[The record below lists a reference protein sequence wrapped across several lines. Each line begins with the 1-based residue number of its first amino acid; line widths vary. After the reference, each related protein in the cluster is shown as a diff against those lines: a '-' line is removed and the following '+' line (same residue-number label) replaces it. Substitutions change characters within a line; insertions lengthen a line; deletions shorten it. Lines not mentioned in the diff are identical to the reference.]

1 MANTTLTLLAAG
13 SLRSAFLP
21 LVAHFRQHTG
31 LAVDAQFGPAGLLRE
46 RIEAGAPCAVFA
58 SANAAHP
65 QALLQAGLAQECQ
78 GFASNQLMLTARRS
92 PDNDGLD
99 WLALLSTPR
108 LRLAT
113 STPGCDPS
121 GDYTWQLFA
130 RIEARYPGL
139 GNAMAG
145 RAQQLV
151 GGRDSLS
158 VPPGEIAGAWLI
170 RQNLAD
176 LFIGYAHYGPALA
189 ACDDLRT
196 LTIPAPWNI
205 RCDYQLA
212 RSGPIP
218 PRWPCIALSSAT
230 LVRGISGRRV
240 LCRSATQRKPRR
252 QQRERGGGMADQA
265 YRQAVRLPEMR
276 FAQHVGGLTRQPPAL
291 RQQKQRM
298 AGHL

>member
-1 MANTTLTLLAAG
+1 MRG
-13 SLRSAFLP
+13 
-21 LVAHFRQHTG
+21 
-31 LAVDAQFGPAGLLRE
+31 
-46 RIEAGAPCAVFA
+46 FA

-78 GFASNQLMLTARRS
+78 GFAGNQLMLTARRS

-145 RAQQLV
+145 RAQPLV

-158 VPPGEIAGAWLI
+158 VPPGEIAGAWPHFA
-170 RQNLAD
+170 RNLAD
-176 LFIGYAHYGPALA
+176 LFIGYAHLCPRAGR
-189 ACDDLRT
+189 LRRSAYPDHPGSVEYS
-196 LTIPAPWNI
+196 LRLPVGAPQ
-205 RCDYQLA
+205 C
-212 RSGPIP
+212 RSRQ
-218 PRWPCIALSSAT
+218 RWPCIALSSAT
-230 LVRGISGRRV
+230 LARGISGRRV
-240 LCRSATQRKPRR
+240 FMPFSDA
-252 QQRERGGGMADQA
+252 E
-265 YRQAVRLPEMR
+265 
-276 FAQHVGGLTRQPPAL
+276 
-291 RQQKQRM
+291 
-298 AGHL
+298 

>member
-1 MANTTLTLLAAG
+1 MTNTTLTLLAAG

-145 RAQQLV
+145 RAQRLV

-176 LFIGYAHYGPALA
+176 LFIGYAHYGP
-189 ACDDLRT
+189 R
-196 LTIPAPWNI
+196 
-205 RCDYQLA
+205 
-212 RSGPIP
+212 
-218 PRWPCIALSSAT
+218 
-230 LVRGISGRRV
+230 
-240 LCRSATQRKPRR
+240 
-252 QQRERGGGMADQA
+252 
-265 YRQAVRLPEMR
+265 
-276 FAQHVGGLTRQPPAL
+276 
-291 RQQKQRM
+291 
-298 AGHL
+298 AGHLRRSAYPDHPGAVEYSLRLPAGASQGRSRLAGPVSLYPRRRWPGYLRQAGFMPFSDAA

>member
-21 LVAHFRQHTG
+21 LVAHFQQHTG

-176 LFIGYAHYGPALA
+176 LFIGYAHYGP
-189 ACDDLRT
+189 
-196 LTIPAPWNI
+196 
-205 RCDYQLA
+205 
-212 RSGPIP
+212 
-218 PRWPCIALSSAT
+218 RWPPAT
-230 LVRGISGRRV
+230 ICV
-240 LCRSATQRKPRR
+240 P
-252 QQRERGGGMADQA
+252 
-265 YRQAVRLPEMR
+265 
-276 FAQHVGGLTRQPPAL
+276 
-291 RQQKQRM
+291 
-298 AGHL
+298 

>member
-1 MANTTLTLLAAG
+1 MRSLALPACCASGSKPGRRARFLLPPTRRTRRRCCRRVWRRNA
-13 SLRSAFLP
+13 RDLP
-21 LVAHFRQHTG
+21 
-31 LAVDAQFGPAGLLRE
+31 
-46 RIEAGAPCAVFA
+46 
-58 SANAAHP
+58 
-65 QALLQAGLAQECQ
+65 
-78 GFASNQLMLTARRS
+78 TARRS

-189 ACDDLRT
+189 TCDDLRT

-212 RSGPIP
+212 RLRADPA
-218 PRWPCIALSSAT
+218 ALA
-230 LVRGISGRRV
+230 LYRFILGDVGQGY
-240 LCRSATQRKPRR
+240 L
-252 QQRERGGGMADQA
+252 
-265 YRQAVRLPEMR
+265 RQAGFMP
-276 FAQHVGGLTRQPPAL
+276 FSDAA
-291 RQQKQRM
+291 
-298 AGHL
+298 

>member
-1 MANTTLTLLAAG
+1 MTNTTLTLLAAG

-92 PDNDGLD
+92 PDNDSLD

-189 ACDDLRT
+189 TCDDLRT

-212 RSGPIP
+212 RLRADPA
-218 PRWPCIALSSAT
+218 ALA
-230 LVRGISGRRV
+230 LYRFILGDVGQGY
-240 LCRSATQRKPRR
+240 L
-252 QQRERGGGMADQA
+252 
-265 YRQAVRLPEMR
+265 RQAGFMP
-276 FAQHVGGLTRQPPAL
+276 FSDAA
-291 RQQKQRM
+291 
-298 AGHL
+298 

>member
-1 MANTTLTLLAAG
+1 
-13 SLRSAFLP
+13 
-21 LVAHFRQHTG
+21 
-31 LAVDAQFGPAGLLRE
+31 
-46 RIEAGAPCAVFA
+46 A

-212 RSGPIP
+212 RL
-218 PRWPCIALSSAT
+218 RAD
-230 LVRGISGRRV
+230 
-240 LCRSATQRKPRR
+240 PRR
-252 QQRERGGGMADQA
+252 AGPVSLYPRRRWSGVSPAGGFYAVQRRSVNPGASRGNAEAAWRIRRTGRPYACRRCVSLSTSAVSPASHRPSAAEAA
-265 YRQAVRLPEMR
+265 YGWPP
-276 FAQHVGGLTRQPPAL
+276 VGRGWDH
-291 RQQKQRM
+291 
-298 AGHL
+298 GW

>member
-46 RIEAGAPCAVFA
+46 RIEAGSPCAVFA

-65 QALLQAGLAQECQ
+65 QALLQAGLAQECR

-92 PDNDGLD
+92 PDNDG
-99 WLALLSTPR
+99 WTGWRCSARPACGWRPPR
-108 LRLAT
+108 RAAIRREII
-113 STPGCDPS
+113 P
-121 GDYTWQLFA
+121 QLFA
-130 RIEARYPGL
+130 RIEARYPWL

-189 ACDDLRT
+189 TCDDLRT

-212 RSGPIP
+212 RLRADPA
-218 PRWPCIALSSAT
+218 ALA
-230 LVRGISGRRV
+230 LYRFILGDVGQGY
-240 LCRSATQRKPRR
+240 L
-252 QQRERGGGMADQA
+252 
-265 YRQAVRLPEMR
+265 RQAGFMP
-276 FAQHVGGLTRQPPAL
+276 FSDAA
-291 RQQKQRM
+291 
-298 AGHL
+298 

>member
-1 MANTTLTLLAAG
+1 MPWICQQPADADRPAVAG
-13 SLRSAFLP
+13 QRW
-21 LVAHFRQHTG
+21 
-31 LAVDAQFGPAGLLRE
+31 
-46 RIEAGAPCAVFA
+46 
-58 SANAAHP
+58 
-65 QALLQAGLAQECQ
+65 
-78 GFASNQLMLTARRS
+78 
-92 PDNDGLD
+92 LD

-121 GDYTWQLFA
+121 GDYTRQLFA
-130 RIEARYPGL
+130 RIEARYRGL

-212 RSGPIP
+212 RLRADPA
-218 PRWPCIALSSAT
+218 ALA
-230 LVRGISGRRV
+230 LYRFILGDVGQGY
-240 LCRSATQRKPRR
+240 L
-252 QQRERGGGMADQA
+252 
-265 YRQAVRLPEMR
+265 RQAGFMP
-276 FAQHVGGLTRQPPAL
+276 FSDAA
-291 RQQKQRM
+291 
-298 AGHL
+298 

>member
-1 MANTTLTLLAAG
+1 MTNTTLTLLAAG

-46 RIEAGAPCAVFA
+46 RIEAGSPCAVFA

-65 QALLQAGLAQECQ
+65 QALLQAGLAQECR

-92 PDNDGLD
+92 PDNDG
-99 WLALLSTPR
+99 WTGWRCSARPACGWRPPR
-108 LRLAT
+108 RAAIRREII
-113 STPGCDPS
+113 P
-121 GDYTWQLFA
+121 QLFA
-130 RIEARYPGL
+130 RIEARYPWL

-189 ACDDLRT
+189 TCDDLRT

-212 RSGPIP
+212 RLRADPA
-218 PRWPCIALSSAT
+218 ALA
-230 LVRGISGRRV
+230 LYRFILGDVGGGIFGRRV

-276 FAQHVGGLTRQPPAL
+276 FAQHVGGLARQPPAL

>member
-1 MANTTLTLLAAG
+1 MANTSLTLLAAG

-46 RIEAGAPCAVFA
+46 RIEAGSPCAVFA

-78 GFASNQLMLTARRS
+78 GFAGNQLMLTARRS

-158 VPPGEIAGAWLI
+158 VPPGEIAGAWPI

-176 LFIGYAHYGPALA
+176 LFIGYAHYGP
-189 ACDDLRT
+189 
-196 LTIPAPWNI
+196 
-205 RCDYQLA
+205 
-212 RSGPIP
+212 
-218 PRWPCIALSSAT
+218 
-230 LVRGISGRRV
+230 
-240 LCRSATQRKPRR
+240 
-252 QQRERGGGMADQA
+252 
-265 YRQAVRLPEMR
+265 
-276 FAQHVGGLTRQPPAL
+276 
-291 RQQKQRM
+291 
-298 AGHL
+298 

>member
-108 LRLAT
+108 LRV
-113 STPGCDPS
+113 
-121 GDYTWQLFA
+121 GDLHA
-130 RIEARYPGL
+130 GL
-139 GNAMAG
+139 RSVG
-145 RAQQLV
+145 RL
-151 GGRDSLS
+151 
-158 VPPGEIAGAWLI
+158 
-170 RQNLAD
+170 
-176 LFIGYAHYGPALA
+176 YLA
-189 ACDDLRT
+189 A
-196 LTIPAPWNI
+196 
-205 RCDYQLA
+205 
-212 RSGPIP
+212 
-218 PRWPCIALSSAT
+218 
-230 LVRGISGRRV
+230 VR
-240 LCRSATQRKPRR
+240 PN
-252 QQRERGGGMADQA
+252 
-265 YRQAVRLPEMR
+265 
-276 FAQHVGGLTRQPPAL
+276 
-291 RQQKQRM
+291 
-298 AGHL
+298 